1 MVVQPIFGVK
11 SLPCLWPQTRAP
23 VVHSPSSVMKT
34 AITKLQEYCQQNDVK
49 LPEYKDNQVTGGFRC
64 TVTVRGKQYSGET
77 KSKKQ
82 DAKHS
87 AAEVALQKLNSPSKL
102 SHMSIVIAIPTYLAS
117 VTGPEK
123 TEHICIIHTCSEIGI
138 YL

>member
-1 MVVQPIFGVK
+1 
-11 SLPCLWPQTRAP
+11 
-23 VVHSPSSVMKT
+23 MKT
-34 AITKLQEYCQQNDVK
+34 AITKLQEYCQQNDIK
-49 LPEYKDNQVTGGFRC
+49 LPEYKDSQVTGGFRC
-64 TVTVRGKQYSGET
+64 AVTVRGKQYSGET

-102 SHMSIVIAIPTYLAS
+102 SHMSIVIAIATYLAF
-117 VTGPEK
+117 VTGPEE
-123 TEHICIIHTCSEIGI
+123 TEHICIIHTCSEIGV